1 MAQFAKM
8 ANEVR
13 VEKLQPDLG
22 VRISGLDLNSG
33 DLDAH
38 ADFLREQFVN
48 NAVMVLHAPG
58 LDPNNQVRFAR
69 LFGKADADF
78 VPHPN
83 HPGKR
88 DGDGLPKRGIIFIS
102 NKKQEDGENVGSLP
116 DGELHFHSDGAHR
129 ASPYRA
135 TTLYSLELPSRG
147 GETKF
152 ADLRAAYDA
161 LPDAMKE
168 KLESLQ
174 VHNIYDTRATL
185 RDQTDISDEKL
196 SNAVHPIVR
205 THPDTG
211 RKSLYLS
218 RLMTRN
224 VVGMEPGASESLLE
238 ELFAHIEKSE
248 FIYAHPW
255 TLGDLLIWDNRSV
268 NHARNDFPANEIRH
282 MRRVT
287 VSEP

>member
-1 MAQFAKM
+1 
-8 ANEVR
+8 
-13 VEKLQPDLG
+13 
-22 VRISGLDLNSG
+22 
-33 DLDAH
+33 
-38 ADFLREQFVN
+38 
-48 NAVMVLHAPG
+48 
-58 LDPNNQVRFAR
+58 
-69 LFGKADADF
+69 
-78 VPHPN
+78 
-83 HPGKR
+83 
-88 DGDGLPKRGIIFIS
+88 LPKRGIIFIS
-102 NKKQEDGENVGSLP
+102 NKKMGDENVGSLP

-129 ASPYRA
+129 KSPYRA

-161 LPDAMKE
+161 LSDEMKHR
-168 KLESLQ
+168 LEGLE

-185 RDQTDISDEKL
+185 RDQTDITDEKL
-196 SNAVHPIVR
+196 SNAIHPVVR

-224 VVGMEPGASESLLE
+224 VIGMDKAASDALLE
-238 ELFAHIEKSE
+238 ELFAHIEKDA

-268 NHARNDFPANEIRH
+268 NHARNDFPANETRH

>member
-1 MAQFAKM
+1 MAQLAD
-8 ANEVR
+8 AIR
-13 VEKLQPDLG
+13 VEKLQPNLG
-22 VRISGLDLNSG
+22 VRVSGLDLNSD
-33 DLDAH
+33 DLDTH

-48 NAVMVLHAPG
+48 NAVMVLHAPD
-58 LDPNNQVRFAR
+58 LDPNNQVKFAR
-69 LFGKADADF
+69 IFGRADADF

-88 DGDGLPKRGIIFIS
+88 DGDGLPRRGIIFIS
-102 NKKQEDGENVGSLP
+102 NKQMGGENVGSLP

-147 GETKF
+147 GETRF
-152 ADLRAAYDA
+152 ADLRAAFDA
-161 LPDAMKE
+161 LSDEMKK
-168 KLESLQ
+168 KLEGLN

-185 RDQTDISDEKL
+185 RDQTDVADEKL
-196 SNAVHPIVR
+196 SNAIHPIVR

-218 RLMTRN
+218 RLMTQY
-224 VVGMEPGASESLLE
+224 VVDMDRAESDALLE
-238 ELFAHIEKSE
+238 KLFAHIEKDE

-255 TLGDLLIWDNRSV
+255 DLGDLVIWDNRSV
-268 NHARNDFPANEIRH
+268 NHARNDFPANETRH